1 MSALPRLALPLAASL
16 CAAFAGSP
24 AAAQQASSQPLRIV
38 VAFPAGGFADNVAR
52 LVADKLEGK
61 LKQTVVVENRGG
73 AAGNLAARAVAQG
86 AADGQTVLITTTAS
100 AISPTLYKNPGYGPG
115 DLRVVSVVGSAPESI
130 VVHPNNPAKDLKEFV
145 AQAKKDK
152 LTYGTAGVGTGS
164 YISATYLFKELA
176 KVDLTHVPFQGGAGA
191 TNAILGNHVTAIALT
206 VSPLIPHIQQGKMK
220 ALGIAAAKR
229 SAALPNVP
237 TYIESGFT
245 DFTAASWVGLF
256 VPSKTADAQVDRL
269 NGAVNDI
276 LKEPDVRERLARFGL
291 EPMSG
296 NSKQMAAFY
305 QAEVA
310 KWGKMVTTLGMKIE

>member
-1 MSALPRLALPLAASL
+1 
-16 CAAFAGSP
+16 
-24 AAAQQASSQPLRIV
+24 
-38 VAFPAGGFADNVAR
+38 
-52 LVADKLEGK
+52 
-61 LKQTVVVENRGG
+61 
-73 AAGNLAARAVAQG
+73 
-86 AADGQTVLITTTAS
+86 VLITTTAS

-130 VVHPNNPAKDLKEFV
+130 IVHPNNPANNLKEFV
-145 AQAKKDK
+145 EQAKKDK
-152 LTYGTAGVGTGS
+152 LTYGTSGIGTGS

-220 ALGIAAAKR
+220 ALGIAATKR

-237 TYIESGFT
+237 TYIEGGFT

-256 VPSKTADAQVDRL
+256 VPSKTPDAQVDRL
-269 NGAVNDI
+269 NGAVNEI

-296 NSKQMAAFY
+296 NSKEMAAFY
-305 QAEVA
+305 QGEVA